1 MEVFKLTHRN
11 EARIFLKFPYDTH
24 IIKRIRQIRGSK
36 WSQTHKAWHIPFNKE
51 SLEHLK
57 EINPLGNDIFPEL
70 IDTPDDLSEKIKAHF
85 GERIAK
91 LVIDETIEEPVSG
104 KIIAKK
110 EVYVFKTKQGRLRV
124 VFGYIKEMIN
134 AIKKFPYSRW
144 DAKNKWWTVPYSE
157 KLLKELRQTCEGFGL
172 EVIYEEEVMEFGV
185 KKISREDVPNYRKC
199 PEEFIAKLREM
210 RYSERTLKT
219 YGGMF
224 EEFMN
229 YYPLL
234 DIKSIDEPK
243 IIQFLR
249 YLVTERK
256 VSISYQNQ
264 SINAIKFYYEKVLG
278 GQRKFYFIERP
289 KKERVLPTVCSE
301 EEISAILKA
310 TENLKHKAI
319 LMTIYSSGLR
329 VGELTRLKIKDIDSD
344 RMQIRVEQSKGK
356 KDRYTLLSEK
366 ALHILRSYIKEYK
379 PVFWL
384 FEGQGSTAGKPV
396 PYSARSV
403 QNILKEA
410 AAKAKIKKNISVHT
424 LRHSFATHLLENGT
438 DLRYIQSLL
447 GHDSP
452 KTTQV
457 YTHVTTKGFDQI
469 KSPLD
474 TLDI

>member
-1 MEVFKLTHRN
+1 
-11 EARIFLKFPYDTH
+11 
-24 IIKRIRQIRGSK
+24 
-36 WSQTHKAWHIPFNKE
+36 
-51 SLEHLK
+51 
-57 EINPLGNDIFPEL
+57 
-70 IDTPDDLSEKIKAHF
+70 
-85 GERIAK
+85 
-91 LVIDETIEEPVSG
+91 
-104 KIIAKK
+104 
-110 EVYVFKTKQGRLRV
+110 
-124 VFGYIKEMIN
+124 
-134 AIKKFPYSRW
+134 
-144 DAKNKWWTVPYSE
+144 
-157 KLLKELRQTCEGFGL
+157 
-172 EVIYEEEVMEFGV
+172 
-185 KKISREDVPNYRKC
+185 
-199 PEEFIAKLREM
+199 
-210 RYSERTLKT
+210 
-219 YGGMF
+219 
-224 EEFMN
+224 MN